1 MQCLSE
7 RLDVCLITVLA
18 VVRVWLSG
26 RVVTRSDRLGTAE
39 RVRPSAAAR
48 AVSGT
53 CKACVNRD
61 THRVVEVHVCRAHT
75 FTPVCVCV
83 SEEVSEGEF

>member
-1 MQCLSE
+1 M
-7 RLDVCLITVLA
+7 
-18 VVRVWLSG
+18 
-26 RVVTRSDRLGTAE
+26 TRSDRLGTAE
-39 RVRPSAAAR
+39 RVRPTATVR

-75 FTPVCVCV
+75 FTPVCVRV
-83 SEEVSEGEF
+83 SGGVLSGY